1 MMTPEIKDTLANG
14 ATITALGSV
23 LMDWQ
28 APLTLLLVLTGVLL
42 NITRLYDWYRK
53 RDNRQ

>member
-1 MMTPEIKDTLANG
+1 MTPEVKDTLANG
-14 ATITALGSV
+14 ATITALGSA

-42 NITRLYDWYRK
+42 NITRLYDWYK
-53 RDNRQ
+53 NRNNNA